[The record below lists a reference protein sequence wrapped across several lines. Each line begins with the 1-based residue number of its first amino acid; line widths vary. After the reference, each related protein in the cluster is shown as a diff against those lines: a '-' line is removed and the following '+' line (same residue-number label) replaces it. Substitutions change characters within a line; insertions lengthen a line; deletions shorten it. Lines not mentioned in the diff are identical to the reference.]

1 MHESVMHSPAIG
13 AARASLGRTAAGVG
27 FKPAHFADIVARRQ
41 PIDVFE
47 VHAENYMGDGGVP
60 HAQLTRLRSEYAIS
74 LHGVGLSIGGA
85 GPLDGAHLGR
95 LRALCRRYEPA
106 MFSEHL
112 AWSSHGGT
120 FFNDL
125 LPLPYNAATL
135 QRVAAHVD
143 QVQDALDRRILLEN
157 PSTYLGFAETTMPE
171 AAFIGA
177 LCRRTGCGLL
187 LDVANVRVSAV
198 NQARDPHVMLDLLLG
213 ALPGGAVGEIH
224 LAGHEAAVDAA
235 GGDVLLDT
243 HGSIVPD
250 AVWSLYHAALR
261 RLGPIPTV
269 IEWDNDVPDWLTLK
283 CQADLARQRMAT
295 ASRPVVV

>member
-235 GGDVLLDT
+235 GGEVLLDT
-243 HGSIVPD
+243 HGSVVPD

-269 IEWDNDVPDWLTLK
+269 IEWDNDVPDWPTLK